1 MKEKGEEMPKRN
13 LPWKQEP
20 LSKKRRLPP
29 GAGPSPAKVAVCG
42 LLLALAMVLSYV
54 ETLIPIS
61 LGVPGVKLGLANLVT
76 MVGLYTLGISGTI
89 AVNLLRIVLTGFTF
103 GNMFS
108 MLYSLAGAA
117 LSLIFMVL
125 VKRTGWFGSVGVS
138 IVGGVGHNIGQLAV
152 AAFAVQ
158 TLGVFSYLPVLLAA
172 GTVAG
177 ALIGLLGGM
186 IVQRIGKLIRQ

>member
-1 MKEKGEEMPKRN
+1 MPK
-13 LPWKQEP
+13 PDTSYKHEP
-20 LSKKRRLPP
+20 LSKNSHTLF
-29 GAGPSPAKVAVCG
+29 GSGSANSSPAKIAFYG
-42 LLLALAMVLSYV
+42 LLLALGMVLGYV

-76 MVGLYTLGISGTI
+76 MVGLYTIGVPGTI

-108 MLYSLAGAA
+108 MLYSLAGAV
-117 LSLIFMVL
+117 LSLVFMVL
-125 VKRTGWFGSVGVS
+125 VKKSGCFGSVGVS

-152 AAFAVQ
+152 AAFTVQ

-186 IVQRIGKLIRQ
+186 IVGRIGRLVKL

>member
-1 MKEKGEEMPKRN
+1 MHTKPQHHPRF
-13 LPWKQEP
+13 L
-20 LSKKRRLPP
+20 
-29 GAGPSPAKVAVCG
+29 GPAARTAFYG
-42 LLLALAMVLSYV
+42 LLLALAMVFSYV

-76 MVGLYTLGISGTI
+76 MVGLYTLGVPGTI
-89 AVNLLRIVLTGFTF
+89 AVNFLRIILTGVTF

-117 LSLIFMVL
+117 LSLIFMIL
-125 VKRTGWFGSVGVS
+125 AKKSGWFGSVGVS

-152 AAFAVQ
+152 AAFVVQ

-177 ALIGLLGGM
+177 ALIGLLGG
-186 IVQRIGKLIRQ
+186 IIIRRIGILIRL

>member
-1 MKEKGEEMPKRN
+1 MAKSKFKR
-13 LPWKQEP
+13 EH
-20 LSKKRRLPP
+20 
-29 GAGPSPAKVAVCG
+29 PSANVAIYG
-42 LLLALAMVLSYV
+42 LLLALAMVFSYV

-76 MVGLYTLGISGTI
+76 MVGLYTIGVPGTV

-103 GNMFS
+103 GNMYS
-108 MLYSLAGAA
+108 MIYSLAGAA
-117 LSLIFMVL
+117 LSLVL
-125 VKRTGWFGSVGVS
+125 MLLGKKSGWFGSVGVS
-138 IVGGVGHNIGQLAV
+138 IIGGVGHNIGQLSI
-152 AAFAVQ
+152 AAFTVQ

-186 IVQRIGKLIRQ
+186 IVQRIHKRVDI